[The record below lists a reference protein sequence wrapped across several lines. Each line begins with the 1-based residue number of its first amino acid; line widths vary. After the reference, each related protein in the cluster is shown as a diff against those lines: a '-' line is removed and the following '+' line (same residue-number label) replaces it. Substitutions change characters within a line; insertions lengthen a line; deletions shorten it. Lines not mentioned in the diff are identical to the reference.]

1 MNNSKSAR
9 RYARALI
16 ETAADPGAVRHDL
29 ATISATLKAN
39 PALLEALCNPGVP
52 LVNKKAIAGAVF
64 QGSSAPLPRLL
75 DMLIDASRAE
85 LIQQIAQRYREEWN
99 TRNNVHA
106 AKVTTA
112 QDLDPAAAD
121 RVKSSIEAAVDGGVE
136 METVIDPALVGGLK
150 VEVDGHLF
158 DGSVRARLK
167 ALRQH
172 LL

>member
-1 MNNSKSAR
+1 MR
-9 RYARALI
+9 
-16 ETAADPGAVRHDL
+16 TDL
-29 ATISATLKAN
+29 ATISATFKAN

-52 LVNKKAIAGAVF
+52 LANKKAIVGAVF

-85 LIQQIAQRYREEWN
+85 LIHQIAQRYREEWN

-106 AKVTTA
+106 AKVTA
-112 QDLDPAAAD
+112 ALQLDPDAAA
-121 RVKSSIEAAVDGGVE
+121 RVKSAIEAAVGGGVE
-136 METVIDPALVGGLK
+136 METAIDPALVGGLK